1 MVRGYGFQP
10 LSGGHRR
17 RRARQCWGV
26 GDNGGVESALL
37 EQLVAAG
44 GAAGE
49 SCLRWLVLGESL
61 SADPGCLDV
70 VWPDRPMQL

>member
-1 MVRGYGFQP
+1 MSGCGFGPPQV
-10 LSGGHRR
+10 GIGV
-17 RRARQCWGV
+17 AWDRQCWGV

-70 VWPDRPMQL
+70 VWPDRPMRL

>member
-1 MVRGYGFQP
+1 M
-10 LSGGHRR
+10 
-17 RRARQCWGV
+17 

-37 EQLVAAG
+37 EQLVVAG